1 MSFFCCVYKTLQRR
15 YFPLLYPPTSSL
27 HVRMF
32 RLYFLQHLVEDRQ
45 NSAMAH
51 IFISYSKQDIDFTRY
66 LKTLLEAEGY
76 AVWVDEARLTP
87 SARWWKAI
95 EQNIETCSAFI
106 IVMSPNAYES
116 DWVEREILL
125 AEKEKRPIIPVLL
138 AGEAWSRLANIQHVD
153 MRGGLRAKL
162 SEHFLNTL
170 KSHVEPK
177 APELTFTIGFGDI
190 TTYQADVVGFKYAG
204 GFHGVD
210 KTVSEKLV
218 EKGVEADSFSP
229 KETGEYRSVES
240 KGAVQA
246 EKVLYVATPKM
257 RNLGYK
263 QLRLFAQRMIE
274 SLNETAPTTKHLAM
288 TAHGSGFSLDEQE
301 AMLSVFAGLRDAMQG
316 GKMPS
321 ALEKISIVEINTKR
335 VNRLRTA
342 IDRVMQKA
350 DYATP
355 LSDSWGYKLKYDGT
369 SSAIEP
375 DDLQSAG
382 AKHIKPH
389 AFVVLAAKDQD
400 EDLFEY
406 GIQTPVHAH
415 GLLCERYEDVA
426 EDHYSEQVLNTIKE
440 NIDHAQ
446 VVVVELTKADPGVY
460 LQLGYAW
467 GKGIPTILLLKEGEE
482 FYFEIPTD
490 VIRYQKIK
498 DVETAISE
506 VLDKLKADGKL

>member
-1 MSFFCCVYKTLQRR
+1 
-15 YFPLLYPPTSSL
+15 
-27 HVRMF
+27 
-32 RLYFLQHLVEDRQ
+32 
-45 NSAMAH
+45 MAH
-51 IFISYSKQDIDFTRY
+51 IFISYSKQDIEFTRY
-66 LKTLLEAEGY
+66 LRTLLEAEGY

-95 EQNIETCSAFI
+95 EQNVETCSAFV

-162 SEHFLNTL
+162 SEHFLDTL
-170 KSHVEPK
+170 KSHVDPK
-177 APELTFTIGFGDI
+177 TPEVIFTIGFGDI

-218 EKGVEADSFSP
+218 EKGVETSSFAP
-229 KETGEYRSVES
+229 KETGEYKSVES
-240 KGAVQA
+240 KGAIQA
-246 EKVLYVATPKM
+246 DKVLYVATPKM

-263 QLRLFAQRMIE
+263 QLRLFAKRMVE

-342 IDRVMQKA
+342 IDKVMKQV

-355 LSDSWGYKLKYDGT
+355 LSDGWGYTLKYQGT
-369 SSAIEP
+369 SAEAEP

-382 AKHIKPH
+382 GAKPTKPH

-426 EDHYSEQVLNTIKE
+426 EDQYSEQVLTTIKE
-440 NIDHAQ
+440 NIDRAR
-446 VVVVELTKADPGVY
+446 VVIIELTKADPGVY

-467 GKGIPTILLLKEGEE
+467 GKGIPTILLLKEDEK
-482 FYFEIPTD
+482 FYFEIPGE

-498 DVETAISE
+498 DVETAIS
-506 VLDKLKADGKL
+506 VALDALSADGKI

>member
-1 MSFFCCVYKTLQRR
+1 
-15 YFPLLYPPTSSL
+15 
-27 HVRMF
+27 
-32 RLYFLQHLVEDRQ
+32 
-45 NSAMAH
+45 MAH
-51 IFISYSKQDIDFTRY
+51 IFISYSKQDIEFTRY
-66 LKTLLEAEGY
+66 LRTLLEAEGY

-95 EQNIETCSAFI
+95 EQNIETCSAFV

-162 SEHFLNTL
+162 SDHFLNTL

-177 APELTFTIGFGDI
+177 SPEVVFTIGFGDI

-218 EKGVEADSFSP
+218 EKGVETSAFAP
-229 KETGEYRSVES
+229 KETGEFKAVES

-246 EKVLYVATPKM
+246 DKVLYVATPKM

-263 QLRLFAQRMIE
+263 QLRTFAQRMVE

-321 ALEKISIVEINTKR
+321 SLEKISIVEINTKR

-342 IDRVMQKA
+342 IDKVMKQV

-355 LSDSWGYKLKYDGT
+355 LSDGWGYTLKYQGT
-369 SSAIEP
+369 SAEAEP

-382 AKHIKPH
+382 GAKPTKPH

-426 EDHYSEQVLNTIKE
+426 EDQYSEQVLTTIKQ
-440 NIDHAQ
+440 NIDHAR
-446 VVVVELTKADPGVY
+446 VVIIELTKADPGVY

-467 GKGIPTILLLKEGEE
+467 GKGIPTILLLKEDES
-482 FYFEIPTD
+482 FYFEIPGE
-490 VIRYQKIK
+490 VLRYQKIK

-506 VLDKLKADGKL
+506 TLDKLKADGKI

>member
-1 MSFFCCVYKTLQRR
+1 
-15 YFPLLYPPTSSL
+15 
-27 HVRMF
+27 
-32 RLYFLQHLVEDRQ
+32 
-45 NSAMAH
+45 MAH
-51 IFISYSKQDIDFTRY
+51 IFISYSKQDIEFTRY
-66 LKTLLEAEGY
+66 LRTLLEAEGY

-95 EQNIETCSAFI
+95 EQNIETCSAFV

-153 MRGGLRAKL
+153 MRAGLRAKL
-162 SEHFLNTL
+162 SDHFLNTL
-170 KSHVEPK
+170 KAHVEPK
-177 APELTFTIGFGDI
+177 SPEVIFTIGFGDI
-190 TTYQADVVGFKYAG
+190 TTYPADVVGFKYAG

-218 EKGVEADSFSP
+218 EKGVETTAFAP
-229 KETGEYRSVES
+229 KETGEYKAVES

-246 EKVLYVATPKM
+246 DKVLYVATPKM

-263 QLRLFAQRMIE
+263 QLRTFAQRMVE
-274 SLNETAPTTKHLAM
+274 ALNETAPSVKHLAM

-301 AMLSVFAGLRDAMQG
+301 AMLSVFAGLRDAMQS
-316 GKMPS
+316 GKMPKS
-321 ALEKISIVEINTKR
+321 LEKISIVEINTKR

-342 IDRVMQKA
+342 IDKVMKQV

-355 LSDSWGYKLKYDGT
+355 LPDGWGYKLKYDGT
-369 SSAIEP
+369 NAEAEP
-375 DDLQSAG
+375 DDIQSAG
-382 AKHIKPH
+382 GAKHVKPH
-389 AFVVLAAKDQD
+389 AFVVLPAKDQD

-406 GIQTPVHAH
+406 GIQTPIHAH

-426 EDHYSEQVLNTIKE
+426 EDYYSEQVLNTIKE
-440 NIDHAQ
+440 NIDRAK
-446 VVVVELTKADPGVY
+446 VVVVELTKADSGVY

-467 GKGIPTILLLKEGEE
+467 GKGVPTILLLKEGEE
-482 FYFEIPTD
+482 FYFEVPTD

-498 DVETAISE
+498 DVEACIGE
-506 VLDKLKADGKL
+506 ALDKLKTDGKI

>member
-1 MSFFCCVYKTLQRR
+1 
-15 YFPLLYPPTSSL
+15 
-27 HVRMF
+27 
-32 RLYFLQHLVEDRQ
+32 
-45 NSAMAH
+45 MAH

-66 LKTLLEAEGY
+66 LRTMLEAEGY

-95 EQNIETCSAFI
+95 EQNIVTCSAFVV
-106 IVMSPNAYES
+106 VMSPNAYES

-138 AGEAWSRLANIQHVD
+138 AGDAWSRLANIQHVD

-177 APELTFTIGFGDI
+177 SPEVTFTIGFGDI
-190 TTYQADVVGFKYAG
+190 LTYHADVAAFKYAG

-210 KTVSEKLV
+210 KTVSEKLL
-218 EKGVEADSFSP
+218 EKGVEASTFSP
-229 KETGEYRSVES
+229 KETGEYKAVDSM
-240 KGAVQA
+240 GAIQA
-246 EKVLYVATPKM
+246 DKVLYVATPKM

-263 QLRLFAQRMIE
+263 QLRTFAQRMVE
-274 SLNETAPTTKHLAM
+274 SLNETAPTVKHLAM
-288 TAHGSGFSLDEQE
+288 TAHGAGFSLDEQE

-316 GKMPS
+316 GKMPPT
-321 ALEKISIVEINTKR
+321 LEKISIVEINTKR

-342 IDRVMQKA
+342 IDKVMQKV

-355 LSDSWGYKLKYDGT
+355 LSDGWGYTLKYKDT
-369 SSAIEP
+369 SAEAEP
-375 DDLQSAG
+375 DALQSAG
-382 AKHIKPH
+382 ASNVTNVKPH
-389 AFVVLAAKDQD
+389 AFVVLSAKNQD

-406 GIQTPVHAH
+406 GIQTPIHAH

-426 EDHYSEQVLNTIKE
+426 EDSYSEQVLSTIKE
-440 NIDHAQ
+440 NIQNAR
-446 VVVVELTKADPGVY
+446 VVVIELTNADPGVY

-467 GKGIPTILLLKEGEE
+467 GKGIPTILLLKEDEK
-482 FYFEIPTD
+482 FYFEIPAE
-490 VIRYQKIK
+490 VIRYQKIR
-498 DVETAISE
+498 DVDTAISE
-506 VLDKLKADGKL
+506 ALDKLKADGKI

>member
-1 MSFFCCVYKTLQRR
+1 
-15 YFPLLYPPTSSL
+15 
-27 HVRMF
+27 
-32 RLYFLQHLVEDRQ
+32 
-45 NSAMAH
+45 MAH

-66 LKTLLEAEGY
+66 LRALLEAEGY

-95 EQNIETCSAFI
+95 EQNILTCSAFVV
-106 IVMSPNAYES
+106 VMSPNGYES

-125 AEKEKRPIIPVLL
+125 AEREKRPIIPVLL

-162 SEHFLNTL
+162 PEHFLETL

-177 APELTFTIGFGDI
+177 SPEVTFTIGFGDI
-190 TTYQADVVGFKYAG
+190 LTYQADVAAFKYAG

-218 EKGVEADSFSP
+218 EKGVEAASFSP
-229 KETGEYRSVES
+229 QETGEYRTVES
-240 KGAVQA
+240 KGAIQA

-263 QLRLFAQRMIE
+263 HLRAFAQRMIE

-288 TAHGSGFSLDEQE
+288 TAHGAGFSLDEQE
-301 AMLSVFAGLRDAMQG
+301 AMLSIFAGFRDAMQG

-342 IDRVMQKA
+342 IDKVMKKVE
-350 DYATP
+350 YATP
-355 LSDSWGYKLKYDGT
+355 LSDGWGYTLKYKDT
-369 SSAIEP
+369 SAEAEP

-382 AKHIKPH
+382 APNVKPH
-389 AFVVLAAKDQD
+389 AFVVLSAKNQD

-406 GIQTPVHAH
+406 GIQTSVHSH

-426 EDHYSEQVLNTIKE
+426 EDHYSEQVLSTVKE
-440 NIDHAQ
+440 NIQNAR
-446 VVVVELTKADPGVY
+446 VVVIELTNADPGVY

-482 FYFEIPTD
+482 FYFEIPSE

-506 VLDKLKADGKL
+506 VLDKLKADGKI